1 MALPQTRAALKA
13 ADRLAIDAVRLR
25 RGPRGAEL
33 NLADHRFI
41 IPALSEWMHQV
52 SHAIDAEADSVRATL
67 LNTAAY
73 RSTYADDLTSDLAA
87 AAKSVRHADYP
98 INHGAAVGIQRDIY
112 HLHIRDHDDAMSQPG
127 WSLRHAAGTAIDTA
141 AEWHSTLGRRSTLG
155 RDQAATMARH
165 AVIVDMTGALITEMD
180 ITLAAEA
187 KLIAKAYRRI
197 PAPAAPGMAAAI
209 IEPFTTARRT
219 LRRASCHLDAALD
232 AITAAVTR
240 ETWKVPA
247 S

>member
-13 ADRLAIDAVRLR
+13 ADHLAIDAVRLR
-25 RGPRGAEL
+25 RGSRGAEL
-33 NLADHRFI
+33 NLVDHRYI

-67 LNTAAY
+67 LNTPAY
-73 RSTYADDLTSDLAA
+73 RSTYADHLTSDLSAA
-87 AAKSVRHADYP
+87 ANQVRRADYP
-98 INHGAAVGIQRDIY
+98 VNHGAAVGIMRDIH

-127 WSLRHAAGTAIDTA
+127 WSLRHAVGTAIDTA
-141 AEWHSTLGRRSTLG
+141 AEWHSTLVRH
-155 RDQAATMARH
+155 QAPTMARH
-165 AVIVDMTGALITEMD
+165 AVIIDMTGALITEMD

-187 KLIAKAYRRI
+187 KLIARAYRRI
-197 PAPAAPGMAAAI
+197 PAPAAPGMAAAT

-232 AITAAVTR
+232 IITAAVTR